1 LLKTSSEPTSISR
14 ARKKASL
21 LVRISGEV
29 KNFSWGSKHLIQNHL
44 GLGPTNQEVAEVW
57 FGTHAGGQSK
67 LLTSGQ
73 NLSEAIGSRL
83 SFLVKFLAADS
94 PLSIQVHPNALQ
106 AKAGFAK
113 ENAAG
118 IDLADPKRNYT
129 DDSHKP
135 EILIAMTPFEALCGF
150 RPRAEILEIFLAF
163 SESEARFGELAAL
176 AATDASLEEIF
187 GELLEDSQLAGRFAS
202 SVASLDSDSTS
213 ERARTLVV
221 DLLDKYPGDTGA
233 LVSLLLNYPRLE
245 PGEAIYVPSGNLHA
259 YLSGLGLEVMT
270 SSDNVIRGG
279 LTSKHIDKSELM
291 NVADFSEL
299 AKPVVAAKKLAEGL
313 VEYPVAASEF
323 RVYRAQIS
331 GSNLL
336 ADIDLPAA
344 AVIVCVSGE
353 LAVSTSLE
361 EREVLKKGEVVFVS
375 EARKFSLSGSG
386 DAFVVMG
393 S

>member
-1 LLKTSSEPTSISR
+1 
-14 ARKKASL
+14 L

-29 KNFSWGSKHLIQNHL
+29 KNFSWGSKHLIQDQL
-44 GLGPTNQEVAEVW
+44 GLGPTNQQVAEVW

-73 NLSEAIGSRL
+73 NLSEAIGSKL

-94 PLSIQVHPNALQ
+94 PLSIQVHPNSLQ

-118 IDLADPKRNYT
+118 IDLTDPKRNYK

-135 EILIAMTPFEALCGF
+135 EILIALTPFEALCGF

-176 AATDASLEEIF
+176 AATDATIEEIF
-187 GELLEDSQLAGRFAS
+187 AELLEDQLLAERFS
-202 SVASLDSDSTS
+202 STVETLDADSLA
-213 ERARTLVV
+213 ERARALVV
-221 DLLDKYPGDTGA
+221 GLLEKYPGDTGA
-233 LVSLLLNYPRLE
+233 LVALLLNQIELE
-245 PGEAIYVPSGNLHA
+245 SGEAIYLPAGNVHA
-259 YLSGLGLEVMT
+259 YLSGFGLEVMAA
-270 SSDNVIRGG
+270 SDNVIRGG
-279 LTSKHIDKSELM
+279 LTSKHIDKAELRQI
-291 NVADFSEL
+291 ADFSEL
-299 AKPVVAAKKLAEGL
+299 AKPLVSTKKLAEGL

-323 RVYRAQIS
+323 RVYRAQIT
-331 GSNLL
+331 GTNML

-353 LAVSTSLE
+353 IAVGTSQE
-361 EREVLKKGEVVFVS
+361 QREVLKKGEVVFVS
-375 EARKFSLSGSG
+375 EAKKFSLSGSG
-386 DAFVVMG
+386 DVFVVLG

>member
-1 LLKTSSEPTSISR
+1 M
-14 ARKKASL
+14 

-29 KNFSWGSKHLIQNHL
+29 KNYPWGSKHLVQDHF
-44 GLGPTNQEVAEVW
+44 GLGETNDLVAEVW
-57 FGTHAGGQSK
+57 FGTHEGGQSK
-67 LLTSGQ
+67 LLTSGE
-73 NLSEAIGSRL
+73 NLSEAIGSKL

-94 PLSIQVHPNALQ
+94 PLSIQVHPNAIQ

-118 IDLADPKRNYT
+118 IDLADSKRNYK
-129 DDSHKP
+129 DNSHKP
-135 EILIAMTPFEALCGF
+135 EILIALSAFEALCGF

-176 AATDASLEEIF
+176 MATDASLEEIF
-187 GELLEDSQLAGRFAS
+187 SELLEDSALVGRFTN
-202 SVASLDSDSTS
+202 SVTSLDSDSIS
-213 ERARTLVV
+213 EQARVLVL

-233 LVSLLLNYPRLE
+233 LVSLLLNFVRLA
-245 PGEAIYVPSGNLHA
+245 PGEAIYLPAGNLHA
-259 YLSGLGLEVMT
+259 YLSGLGLEVMAA
-270 SSDNVIRGG
+270 SDNVIRGG
-279 LTSKHIDKSELM
+279 LTSKHIDKAELM
-291 NVADFSEL
+291 QIADFSEL
-299 AKPVVAAKKLAEGL
+299 AKPVVSTRKLAEGL
-313 VEYPVAASEF
+313 VEYPVSASEF

-344 AVIVCVSGE
+344 AVIVCISGE
-353 LAVSTSLE
+353 IAVGTSLE

-375 EARKFSLSGSG
+375 EAKKFSLSGSG
-386 DAFVVMG
+386 DAFVALG

>member
-1 LLKTSSEPTSISR
+1 
-14 ARKKASL
+14 L

-29 KNFSWGSKHLIQNHL
+29 KNFSWGSKHLIQDQL

-73 NLSEAIGSRL
+73 NLSDAVGSKL

-106 AKAGFAK
+106 AKAGFAR
-113 ENAAG
+113 ENDAG
-118 IDLADPKRNYT
+118 IDLPDPKRNYK

-135 EILIAMTPFEALCGF
+135 EILIALSAFEALCGF

-176 AATDASLEEIF
+176 LATDASLEEIF
-187 GELLEDSQLAGRFAS
+187 TELLEDQLLAERFS
-202 SVASLDSDSTS
+202 STVETLDADSLA
-213 ERARTLVV
+213 ERARALVV
-221 DLLDKYPGDTGA
+221 GLLEKYPGDTGA
-233 LVSLLLNYPRLE
+233 LVALLLNQIELE
-245 PGEAIYVPSGNLHA
+245 SGEAIYLPAGNVHA
-259 YLSGLGLEVMT
+259 YLSGFGLEVMAA
-270 SSDNVIRGG
+270 SDNVIRGG
-279 LTSKHIDKSELM
+279 LTSKHIDQAELRQI
-291 NVADFSEL
+291 ADFSEL
-299 AKPVVAAKKLAEGL
+299 AKPLVSTKKLAEGL

-353 LAVSTSLE
+353 IAVGTSQE
-361 EREVLKKGEVVFVS
+361 QREVLKKGEVVFVS
-375 EARKFSLSGSG
+375 EAKKFSLSGSG
-386 DAFVVMG
+386 DAFVVLG

>member
-1 LLKTSSEPTSISR
+1 M
-14 ARKKASL
+14 

-29 KNFSWGSKHLIQNHL
+29 KNFSWGSKHLIQDQL

-73 NLSEAIGSRL
+73 NLSDAVGSKL

-113 ENAAG
+113 ENAAV
-118 IDLADPKRNYT
+118 IDIADPKRNYK

-135 EILIAMTPFEALCGF
+135 EILIALSAFEALCGF

-163 SESEARFGELAAL
+163 YESEARFGELAAL
-176 AATDASLEEIF
+176 LATDASLEEIF
-187 GELLEDSQLAGRFAS
+187 SELLEDSALAGRFAS
-202 SVASLDSDSTS
+202 SVAGLDIDSIS
-213 ERARTLVV
+213 EQARALVV
-221 DLLDKYPGDTGA
+221 DLLGKYPGETGA
-233 LVSLLLNYPRLE
+233 LVSLLLNFIQLA
-245 PGEAIYVPSGNLHA
+245 PGEAIYLPAGNLHA
-259 YLSGLGLEVMT
+259 YLSGLGLEVMAA
-270 SSDNVIRGG
+270 SDNVIRGG
-279 LTSKHIDKSELM
+279 LTSKHIDKAELR
-291 NVADFSEL
+291 NITDFSEL
-299 AKPVVAAKKLAEGL
+299 AEPKVSPKKLAEGL
-313 VEYPVAASEF
+313 VEYPVTAPEF

-331 GSNLL
+331 GANLL

-353 LAVSTSLE
+353 IAVGTSLE

-375 EARKFSLSGSG
+375 EAKKFSLSGSG
-386 DAFVVMG
+386 DAFVVLG

>member
-1 LLKTSSEPTSISR
+1 
-14 ARKKASL
+14 L

-29 KNFSWGSKHLIQNHL
+29 KNFSWGSKHLIQDQL

-73 NLSEAIGSRL
+73 NLSEAIGSKL

-94 PLSIQVHPNALQ
+94 PLSIQVHPNSLQ

-118 IDLADPKRNYT
+118 IDLADPKRNYK

-135 EILIAMTPFEALCGF
+135 EILIALSAFEALCGF
-150 RPRAEILEIFLAF
+150 RPRAEVQEIFLAF
-163 SESEARFGELAAL
+163 SKSEARFGELAAL
-176 AATDASLEEIF
+176 AATDATIEEIF
-187 GELLEDSQLAGRFAS
+187 TELLEDQLLAERFS
-202 SVASLDSDSTS
+202 STVETLDADSLA
-213 ERARTLVV
+213 ERARALVV
-221 DLLDKYPGDTGA
+221 GLLEKYPGDTGA
-233 LVSLLLNYPRLE
+233 LVALLLNQIELE
-245 PGEAIYVPSGNLHA
+245 SGEAIYLPAGNVHA
-259 YLSGLGLEVMT
+259 YLSGFGLEVMAA
-270 SSDNVIRGG
+270 SDNVIRGG
-279 LTSKHIDKSELM
+279 LTSKHIDKAELRQI
-291 NVADFSEL
+291 ADFSEL
-299 AKPVVAAKKLAEGL
+299 AKPLVSTKKLAEGL

-323 RVYRAQIS
+323 RVYRAQIT
-331 GSNLL
+331 GTNML

-353 LAVSTSLE
+353 IAVGTSLE

-375 EARKFSLSGSG
+375 EAKKFSLSGSG
-386 DAFVVMG
+386 DVFVVLG

>member
-1 LLKTSSEPTSISR
+1 M
-14 ARKKASL
+14 

-29 KNFSWGSKHLIQNHL
+29 KNFPWGSKHLIQDQL
-44 GLGPTNQEVAEVW
+44 GLGPTNREVAEVW

-67 LLTSGQ
+67 LLSSGQ
-73 NLSEAIGSRL
+73 NLSEAIGSKL

-94 PLSIQVHPNALQ
+94 PLSIQVHPNSLQ
-106 AKAGFAK
+106 AKEGFAK

-118 IDLADPKRNYT
+118 IDLTDPKRNYK

-135 EILIAMTPFEALCGF
+135 EILIALSAFEALCGF
-150 RPRAEILEIFLAF
+150 RPRAQILEIFLAF

-176 AATDASLEEIF
+176 AATDASLEAIF
-187 GELLEDSQLAGRFAS
+187 SELLEDSALAGRFAS
-202 SVASLDSDSTS
+202 SVAGLDIDSLS
-213 ERARTLVV
+213 EQARLLVV
-221 DLLDKYPGDTGA
+221 DLLDKYPGETGA
-233 LVSLLLNYPRLE
+233 LVSLLLNFIHLA
-245 PGEAIYVPSGNLHA
+245 PGEAIYLPAGNLHA
-259 YLSGLGLEVMT
+259 YLSGLGLEVMAA
-270 SSDNVIRGG
+270 SNNVIRGG
-279 LTSKHIDKSELM
+279 LTSKHIDKAELR
-291 NVADFSEL
+291 NITDFSEL
-299 AKPVVAAKKLAEGL
+299 AEPKVYLKKLAEGL
-313 VEYPVAASEF
+313 VEYPVSASEF

-353 LAVSTSLE
+353 IAVGTSQE

-375 EARKFSLSGSG
+375 EAKKFSLSGSG
-386 DAFVVMG
+386 EAFVVLG

>member
-1 LLKTSSEPTSISR
+1 
-14 ARKKASL
+14 L

-29 KNFSWGSKHLIQNHL
+29 KNFSWGSKHLIQDQL
-44 GLGPTNQEVAEVW
+44 GLGPTNQQVAEVW

-67 LLTSGQ
+67 LLSSGQ
-73 NLSEAIGSRL
+73 NLSEAVGSKL

-118 IDLADPKRNYT
+118 IDLADPKRNYK

-135 EILIAMTPFEALCGF
+135 EILIALSAFKALCGF

-176 AATDASLEEIF
+176 LATDASLEEIF
-187 GELLEDSQLAGRFAS
+187 SELLEDSALAGRFAR
-202 SVASLDSDSTS
+202 SVAGLDIDSIS
-213 ERARTLVV
+213 EQARALVV
-221 DLLDKYPGDTGA
+221 DLLGKYPGETGA
-233 LVSLLLNYPRLE
+233 LVSLLLNFIQLA
-245 PGEAIYVPSGNLHA
+245 PGEAIYLPAGNLHA
-259 YLSGLGLEVMT
+259 YLSGLGLEVMAA
-270 SSDNVIRGG
+270 SDNVIRGG
-279 LTSKHIDKSELM
+279 LTSKHIDKAELR
-291 NVADFSEL
+291 NITDFSEL
-299 AKPVVAAKKLAEGL
+299 AEPKVSPKKLAEGL
-313 VEYPVAASEF
+313 VEYPVSASEF
-323 RVYRAQIS
+323 RVYRAQIT
-331 GSNLL
+331 GTNML

-353 LAVSTSLE
+353 IAVGTSLE
-361 EREVLKKGEVVFVS
+361 EREVLKRGEVVFVS
-375 EARKFSLSGSG
+375 EAKKFSLSGSG
-386 DAFVVMG
+386 DAFVVLG

>member
-1 LLKTSSEPTSISR
+1 M
-14 ARKKASL
+14 

-29 KNFSWGSKHLIQNHL
+29 KNFSWGSKHLIQDQL

-67 LLTSGQ
+67 LLPSGQ
-73 NLSEAIGSRL
+73 NLSEAVGSKL

-94 PLSIQVHPNALQ
+94 PLSIQVHPNSLQ

-118 IDLADPKRNYT
+118 IDLTDPKRNYK

-135 EILIAMTPFEALCGF
+135 EILIALSAFKALCGF

-176 AATDASLEEIF
+176 LATEASLEEIF
-187 GELLEDSQLAGRFAS
+187 SELLEDSALAGRFAS
-202 SVASLDSDSTS
+202 SVAGLDIDSIS
-213 ERARTLVV
+213 EQARLLVV
-221 DLLDKYPGDTGA
+221 DLLDKYPGETGA
-233 LVSLLLNYPRLE
+233 LVSLLLNFIQIA
-245 PGEAIYVPSGNLHA
+245 PGEAIYLPAGNLHA
-259 YLSGLGLEVMT
+259 YLSGLGLEVMAA
-270 SSDNVIRGG
+270 SDNVIRGG
-279 LTSKHIDKSELM
+279 LTSKHIDKAELR
-291 NVADFSEL
+291 NITDFSEL
-299 AKPVVAAKKLAEGL
+299 AEPKVSPKKLAEGL

-323 RVYRAQIS
+323 RVYRAQIT
-331 GSNLL
+331 GTNML

-353 LAVSTSLE
+353 IAVGTSLE
-361 EREVLKKGEVVFVS
+361 EREVLKRGEVVFVS
-375 EARKFSLSGSG
+375 EAKKFSLSGSG
-386 DAFVVMG
+386 DAFVVLG

>member
-1 LLKTSSEPTSISR
+1 
-14 ARKKASL
+14 L

-29 KNFSWGSKHLIQNHL
+29 KNFSWGSKHLIQDQL
-44 GLGPTNQEVAEVW
+44 GLGPTNQQVAEVW

-73 NLSEAIGSRL
+73 NLSEAIGSKL

-94 PLSIQVHPNALQ
+94 PLSIQVHPNSLQ

-118 IDLADPKRNYT
+118 IDLTDPKRNYK

-135 EILIAMTPFEALCGF
+135 EILIALTPFEALCGF

-176 AATDASLEEIF
+176 AATDATIEEIF
-187 GELLEDSQLAGRFAS
+187 AELLEDQLLAERFS
-202 SVASLDSDSTS
+202 STVETLDADSLA
-213 ERARTLVV
+213 ERARALVV
-221 DLLDKYPGDTGA
+221 GLLEKYPGDTGA
-233 LVSLLLNYPRLE
+233 LVALLLNQIELE
-245 PGEAIYVPSGNLHA
+245 SGEAIYLPAGNVHA
-259 YLSGLGLEVMT
+259 YLSGFGLEVMAA
-270 SSDNVIRGG
+270 SDNVIRGG
-279 LTSKHIDKSELM
+279 LTSKHIDKAELRQI
-291 NVADFSEL
+291 ADFSEL
-299 AKPVVAAKKLAEGL
+299 AKPLVSTKKLAEGL

-323 RVYRAQIS
+323 RVYRAQIT
-331 GSNLL
+331 GTNML

-353 LAVSTSLE
+353 IAVGTSLE

-375 EARKFSLSGSG
+375 EAKKFSLSGSG
-386 DAFVVMG
+386 DVFVVLG